1 MNVNSTA
8 SMQQTQLRKMDG
20 TGNCQGNC
28 QGNGMGGMM
37 QDTLSLL
44 PQETQAEIKS
54 LMQELEPTQ
63 KQDTMREMTQIET
76 SNMTVE
82 DLTAAIMDLFQP
94 TESTEESSFPSSFST
109 YA

>member
-1 MNVNSTA
+1 MNVDSAT

-20 TGNCQGNC
+20 TGGGNS
-28 QGNGMGGMM
+28 QGMGRMM

-44 PQETQAEIKS
+44 PQETQADIKS
-54 LMQELEPTQ
+54 LMQELDSTQ
-63 KQDTMREMTQIET
+63 KQETMREMTQIET

-94 TESTEESSFPSSFST
+94 TESDTESSFPSSFSA